1 METRRKIRLSLALS
15 IVVAAAIPASNCLT
29 NSLVG
34 VMFPTPVPSSSNGSS
49 SSNHQTTAPSAVSAA
64 AIHQVESKRM
74 EQWSPSPP
82 DLSHHMQQHQ
92 PPQQPQTSY
101 GLPSYSQQ
109 PVHNSQPFM
118 PANYYL
124 PVNDEPTIGNNYGTA
139 AATEFRSDHYPYPFD
154 PPTAY
159 AYPIAAQPQVDTS
172 LIPTAKHFVIVSF
185 IGLLLLFAIIQN
197 SIAAAKRKD
206 ALVEVLSNRR
216 KRELDEAN
224 YQLLVGFIYRYS
236 LLSFYTSI
244 STIPCSLLDILYVC
258 FYAAAASGS
267 RINEKGRLTNTLR
280 AEKSL
285 PGKSETPRGSRR
297 FWQSS
302 CQVFDVSFFFTH
314 PHTLSALF
322 YWIPFPV
329 ALIFNFFLLRTHTMN
344 E

>member
-15 IVVAAAIPASNCLT
+15 IVVAAAIPAGNCLT

-34 VMFPTPVPSSSNGSS
+34 VMFPTPVPSSSNGSSSSS

-82 DLSHHMQQHQ
+82 DLSHHMQQQH
-92 PPQQPQTSY
+92 QPQTSY

-224 YQLLVGFIYRYS
+224 YQLLQQPAEAELTRKEDLRIRCVQRNLCLENRKLREDLGVFGKVLAKYLTRSVQGS
-236 LLSFYTSI
+236 LREI
-244 STIPCSLLDILYVC
+244 SSDWDDLVED
-258 FYAAAASGS
+258 AASAGLKGDDCYQVYDNCEANS
-267 RINEKGRLTNTLR
+267 SDVDNNNNNSATNED
-280 AEKSL
+280 
-285 PGKSETPRGSRR
+285 ETK
-297 FWQSS
+297 
-302 CQVFDVSFFFTH
+302 T
-314 PHTLSALF
+314 
-322 YWIPFPV
+322 
-329 ALIFNFFLLRTHTMN
+329 
-344 E
+344 